1 MVLPVEETT
10 RTADAE
16 SADAGPTGLHPR
28 GDVTQGGDHR
38 LEPTGLPGL
47 VGF

>member
-1 MVLPVEETT
+1 VVLSVEEAA

-16 SADAGPTGLHPR
+16 GADAGPTGLHPR
-28 GDVTQGGDHR
+28 GDITQGGDHR

-47 VGF
+47 VEF

>member
-1 MVLPVEETT
+1 VVLPVEETT

-16 SADAGPTGLHPR
+16 GADAGTTGLHPR
-28 GDVTQGGDHR
+28 GDVTQGVDHR
-38 LEPTGLPGL
+38 LKPTGLLGL